1 MEEKTCEVCGI
12 GNCELR
18 RGRCWGCYQRWVESR
33 PVGVGAACAVCNERR
48 RGYLKQVE
56 LLRAWVPLCF
66 NCAGRAMSLSPM
78 PRTLDEI
85 RRRLSRDRRAVER
98 RGGKKDSRVYPHE
111 RRGIERRVAGH
122 GPVDDLPE
130 LEHLEI
136 ELSEDEL
143 EPLTEEET
151 KIIAMPTFGKRP
163 RPQSSF

>member
-1 MEEKTCEVCGI
+1 MDEKLCEVCGI

-66 NCAGRAMSLSPM
+66 NCAGRCMSLSPM

-85 RRRLSRDRRAVER
+85 RQRLSRDRRALER
-98 RGGKKDSRVYPHE
+98 RKGKKDTRVFPHE
-111 RRGIERRVAGH
+111 RRGLERRGVGHVAI
-122 GPVDDLPE
+122 PE
-130 LEHLEI
+130 LEEPLEI
-136 ELSEDEL
+136 ELDEDEL
-143 EPLTEEET
+143 EPLSPEEET
-151 KIIAMPTFGKRP
+151 RIVALSTFGKRP